1 MINIISIRYGGV
13 VYIKRYIL
21 VILAILFILWGVNMK
36 EENLVF
42 NFDYSCETEAERL
55 VRSFLE
61 NKLTNSLGGIYTNYK
76 LEQGSKDVLSESEGL
91 AMIYYAYTK
100 NEEKFR
106 EHYDFIKNRM
116 LLRNNLVS
124 WRVGEDYKYS
134 VSASID
140 DLRIIRALIIGYSV
154 FDNKEYINL
163 AKKISSALYR
173 YECRKGFLVDYYDG
187 YNKSNTITLSYID
200 LYTLNLMGYYDLRFK
215 SIYENSRWILENG
228 KINGTPFF
236 ANKYNFTSRR
246 YSNDLKADML
256 QNAIVVEHLAEDNIF
271 YLDFIEFIKNEMNT
285 KGAIYTQYDIKTRK
299 PTSSME
305 STAVYATLARIA
317 LYYKDID
324 LFNMLLRR
332 MFVFQVKNK
341 SSKIYGAFGD
351 ERTNYA
357 HSFDNLNALL
367 NLRVGGCYV
376 KENTN

>member
-1 MINIISIRYGGV
+1 
-13 VYIKRYIL
+13 
-21 VILAILFILWGVNMK
+21 MK
-36 EENLVF
+36 EEKLVF
-42 NFDYSCETEAERL
+42 NFEYSCETEQERL

-106 EHYDFIKNRM
+106 EHYDFVSNRM

-134 VSASID
+134 ASASID

-154 FDNKEYINL
+154 FDNKDYINL
-163 AKKISSALYR
+163 AKKISTAVYR
-173 YECRKGFLVDYYDG
+173 YECKKGFLVDYYDG

-200 LYTLNLMGYYDLRFK
+200 LYTLNLMGNYDLRFK

-228 KINGTPFF
+228 KIDGTPFF
-236 ANKYNFTSRR
+236 AYKYNFTSRR

-285 KGAIYTQYDIKTRK
+285 KGAIYSQYDIKTRK
-299 PTSSME
+299 PTSTME

-332 MFVFQVKNK
+332 MMAFQVKDK

-351 ERTNYA
+351 VRTNYA

-367 NLRVGGCYV
+367 ALRVGGCYV
-376 KENTN
+376 KENTD